1 MNIGDILSDRYLVES
16 MIGSGGM
23 ANVYKCFDKRKR
35 IEVAVKVLR
44 DEFAGDEEFA
54 QRFETEA
61 RAASK
66 VTHDSLVNMY
76 GVGTFEGSSYIVME
90 YVPGR
95 TLKQLINQNGPMKER
110 EAVIMAIRLLAGI
123 NHAHAHGIIHR
134 DIKPQNIIVTE
145 DGSAKI
151 ADFGIAKLAGA
162 KDEKD
167 GADTGI
173 GSVRYISPE
182 QALGRETDAESDIY
196 SFGIV
201 LYEMLT
207 GKVPFNDPDPD
218 RIAEMHVRE
227 LPASMRDIKPEISP
241 AIDRVVLKALEK
253 DPSDRYHS
261 AVEFAKALK
270 EAVKEPKRKKKKK
283 RRGFGL
289 RYILAGAVIALAL
302 LTGGYFVWL
311 LSVEEMPIVIGKS
324 ETEANALLSDTFN
337 VSVNHEFSNEYP
349 VGTVIKQQPG
359 AGRRI
364 RRNSDV
370 VITVSS
376 GSDTFELTSCAGM
389 TYDEAM
395 ALLVEL
401 GAKNVRREY
410 VVSTQ
415 DVGTVVRQMPESGEI
430 AQNDLV
436 ILYVSGESVKVPA
449 VTGFTLENAEAMLL
463 NAGLALG
470 KVTEAYTADEND
482 GVVIA
487 QSVRPN
493 SSALLSSQIDVV
505 IARRR
510 EREYTPLSD
519 FRLVVPLDNTRAQIM
534 LTTPSGE
541 VIEAYSETLN
551 RGTYP
556 LTLTSPEMG
565 KHAVLVYLD
574 DILIEELT
582 LEFE

>member
-16 MIGSGGM
+16 LIGTGGM
-23 ANVYKCFDKRKR
+23 ANVYKCFDKKKR

-44 DEFAGDEEFA
+44 EELADDEEFVK
-54 QRFETEA
+54 RFETEA

-76 GVGTFEGSSYIVME
+76 GVGTQDGTSYIVME

-95 TLKQLINQNGPMKER
+95 TLKQVISENGPMNER
-110 EAVIMAIRLLAGI
+110 EAVIMAIRLLGGI

-151 ADFGIAKLAGA
+151 ADFGIAKLDGA
-162 KDEKD
+162 KDDKD
-167 GADTGI
+167 GSEMGI

-182 QALGRETDAESDIY
+182 QALGDQTDAESDIY
-196 SFGIV
+196 SFGVV

-207 GKVPFNDPDPD
+207 GKVPFDDPDPD

-227 LPASMRDIKPEISP
+227 TPASMREINPAIMP

-253 DPSDRYHS
+253 DPDDRYHS
-261 AVEFAKALK
+261 AVEFARALK
-270 EAVKEPKRKKKKK
+270 AAVKQPKPKKK
-283 RRGFGL
+283 RRGTGL
-289 RYILAGAVIALAL
+289 RYVLAGAVIALAL
-302 LTGGYFVWL
+302 ITGGYFVWQ
-311 LSVEEMPIVIGKS
+311 LSVEEMPVVIGRTES
-324 ETEANALLSDTFN
+324 EANEILNGMFK
-337 VSVNHEFSNEYP
+337 VSVNHELSNEYP
-349 VGTVIKQQPG
+349 AGTVIKQQPG

-376 GSDTFELTSCAGM
+376 GSDTFALTSCVGM
-389 TYDEAM
+389 TCDDAM

-410 VVSTQ
+410 VVSVL

-430 AQNDLV
+430 AQSDPV

-449 VTGFTLENAEAMLL
+449 ITGFTLENAEAMLL
-463 NAGLALG
+463 NANLSLG
-470 KVTEAYTADEND
+470 NVNETYTADEND

-493 SSALLSSQIDVV
+493 SSALAGSAIDVV

-510 EREYTPLSD
+510 EREFTPLTD
-519 FRLVVPLDNTRAQIM
+519 FRLAVPLDNTRVQIII
-534 LTTPSGE
+534 TKPSGE
-541 VIEAYSETLN
+541 VAEAYSDVLN
-551 RGTYP
+551 RGTYS
-556 LTLTSPEMG
+556 LNLTSTEVGLHTVM
-565 KHAVLVYLD
+565 VYLD
-574 DILIEELT
+574 DIVMEETSLN
-582 LEFE
+582 FE